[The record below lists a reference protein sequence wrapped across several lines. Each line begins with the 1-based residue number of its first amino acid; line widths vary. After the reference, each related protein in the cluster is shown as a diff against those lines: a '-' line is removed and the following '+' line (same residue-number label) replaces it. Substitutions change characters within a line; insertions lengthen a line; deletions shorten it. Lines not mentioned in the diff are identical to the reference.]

1 MAKDSAFF
9 QGCPLVVGGGG
20 VQIVFILPI
29 LVEILVPFLAKSL
42 LRQVLQ
48 RISFWPELGEI

>member
-9 QGCPLVVGGGG
+9 QGCPLVGGGC

-48 RISFWPELGEI
+48 RISFWPELGDI

>member
-1 MAKDSAFF
+1 MWQRIAHSSRA
-9 QGCPLVVGGGG
+9 VRWWGGG

-48 RISFWPELGEI
+48 RISFWPELGDI